1 MRQDLP
7 HEMLQKFVV
16 IDYTRQMVIL
26 AVIKHKKKEEVIG
39 IGQYWIQEEMH
50 TANLAFAVRDDYQ
63 NKGVGYEIFQ
73 YLYHLAKRRGLLG
86 FTADVL
92 MDNRPMLRL
101 CRKMGFEMEKTAD
114 SGVYSLKM
122 MFRNQ

>member
-1 MRQDLP
+1 
-7 HEMLQKFVV
+7 MLQKFVV
-16 IDYTRQMVIL
+16 VDYSRQMVIL
-26 AVIKHKKKEEVIG
+26 AVVKHKKKEEVIG

-50 TANLAFAVRDDYQ
+50 TASLAFAVKDDYQ
-63 NKGVGYEIFQ
+63 NKGVGYEIFR

-92 MDNRPMLRL
+92 MDNRSMLRL
-101 CRKMGFEMEKTAD
+101 CRKMGFEMEKTGD

-122 MFRNQ
+122 MFRNP